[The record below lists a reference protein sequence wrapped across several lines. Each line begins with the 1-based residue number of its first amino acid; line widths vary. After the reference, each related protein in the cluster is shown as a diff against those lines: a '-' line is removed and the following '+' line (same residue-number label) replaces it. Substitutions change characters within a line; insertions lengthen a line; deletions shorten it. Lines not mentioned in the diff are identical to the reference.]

1 MSDID
6 AIVTRQ
12 GGRTF
17 VTTGNDWE
25 RRYGY
30 SRAVRAGGQVWVT
43 GTLGIGANGTLT
55 PSAADQ
61 ARRAFAIILAALD
74 VAGATA
80 ADVVRVRG
88 YLTDIADIDA
98 VGEVF
103 RETSAPHGVRP
114 CLVQVA
120 VAALAHQDARVELEA
135 EAVVADTA
143 GGAGASGADV
153 AG

>member
-6 AIVTRQ
+6 TIVTRQ

-30 SRAVRAGGQVWVT
+30 SRAVRAGQQVWVT
-43 GTLGIGANGTLT
+43 GTLGVLPDGTL
-55 PSAADQ
+55 PESAADQ
-61 ARRAFAIILAALD
+61 ARRAFAIILAALEA
-74 VAGATA
+74 AGATA

-88 YLTDIADIDA
+88 YLADITDIDA

-103 RETSAPHGVRP
+103 RQTFAPHGVRP

-120 VAALAHQDARVELEA
+120 VAALAHPDARVELEA
-135 EAVVADTA
+135 EAVLNA
-143 GGAGASGADV
+143 
-153 AG
+153 